1 MYLWLEKG
9 TTRLVLEKFCGLTE
23 NSTWGENQFIF
34 DIQEGTMFQRPAN
47 NHLSAQQKGAIIA
60 QSSAKCTCRLNRA

>member
-9 TTRLVLEKFCGLTE
+9 TTRLVLEKFSGLTK

-60 QSSAKCTCRLNRA
+60 LAKCTCRSNRA